1 MARTIYALPVDV
13 LRKFDPGLT
22 QEDLDANALF
32 GNEDTELV
40 RSYIEAAERKF
51 DSRTGHPFRE
61 TREGVSG
68 EPRTYEKK
76 DADFWKYQDGTKIW
90 LDHYPAV
97 PLNSAEGDAL
107 EIRTGR
113 DSWRDVT
120 DDEGTLYEA
129 DWMEG
134 TITIYAARYRGSWR
148 NAAFNNNIRI
158 SYRHGAFGGHPE
170 EGGQTE
176 LTSDTTGDGSD
187 TTLDVADAS
196 RLPPRGIVNL
206 AGKEYA
212 FLKSRD
218 ADADT
223 ITVDRGVRYTD
234 ASSST
239 LVSGDTVH
247 YCPENIREAVAARAA
262 RELIKV
268 DHIGDNLPTP
278 DDDLTF
284 SDLIEDLEREWSE
297 AIAENAE
304 AKLL

>member
-113 DSWRDVT
+113 DNWRDVT
-120 DDEGTLYEA
+120 DDEGTLHEDY
-129 DWMEG
+129 WMEG
-134 TITIYAARYRGSWR
+134 TITSHAAQYRGTRR
-148 NAAFNNNIRI
+148 NAALQNNIRT
-158 SYRHGAFGGHPE
+158 RHRYGAFGGHLD
-170 EGGQTE
+170 EGG
-176 LTSDTTGDGSD
+176 
-187 TTLDVADAS
+187 
-196 RLPPRGIVNL
+196 
-206 AGKEYA
+206 
-212 FLKSRD
+212 
-218 ADADT
+218 
-223 ITVDRGVRYTD
+223 
-234 ASSST
+234 
-239 LVSGDTVH
+239 
-247 YCPENIREAVAARAA
+247 
-262 RELIKV
+262 
-268 DHIGDNLPTP
+268 
-278 DDDLTF
+278 
-284 SDLIEDLEREWSE
+284 
-297 AIAENAE
+297 
-304 AKLL
+304 